1 MMDMVSV
8 PNGPKVLIH
17 LGFVHEEACC
27 EWDLRLQNL
36 VTVIILAAKHHLV
49 SNMTQQCSRHVKT
62 LENDSLWPSWSFS
75 KIINY
80 KYIPCQALGWLKT
93 FGQFLVLGGVLVHD
107 WCKPG
112 ASVGLAVF
120 CASTSRCPEQEIWR
134 WKTNFLVSNF
144 NFFGESLVLRIHFLG
159 FRMHFL
165 GFGNFDETS

>member
-1 MMDMVSV
+1 M

-75 KIINY
+75 KIINIFLAKPLAGLKCLASFWCSGGY
-80 KYIPCQALGWLKT
+80 WCTTGANLVQAWVWP
-93 FGQFLVLGGVLVHD
+93 F
-107 WCKPG
+107 
-112 ASVGLAVF
+112 F
-120 CASTSRCPEQEIWR
+120 CASTSRCPEQAIWC

-144 NFFGESLVLRIHFLG
+144 NFLVKAWC
-159 FRMHFL
+159 
-165 GFGNFDETS
+165 

>member
-75 KIINY
+75 KIINIFLA
-80 KYIPCQALGWLKT
+80 KPLAGLKCLAS
-93 FGQFLVLGGVLVHD
+93 FWCSGGGIGARLVQT
-107 WCKPG
+107 WCKRGSGRFFVHRLAG
-112 ASVGLAVF
+112 ARNKQFGVGKPIF
-120 CASTSRCPEQEIWR
+120 WCQISIFW
-134 WKTNFLVSNF
+134 
-144 NFFGESLVLRIHFLG
+144 
-159 FRMHFL
+159 
-165 GFGNFDETS
+165 

>member
-27 EWDLRLQNL
+27 EWDLRLKNL

-75 KIINY
+75 KIINIFLA
-80 KYIPCQALGWLKT
+80 KPLAGLKRLAS
-93 FGQFLVLGGVLVHD
+93 FWCSGGVLVHD

-120 CASTSRCPEQEIWR
+120 CASTSRCPEQEIWC
-134 WKTNFLVSNF
+134 WKTSFLVSNF
-144 NFFGESLVLRIHFLG
+144 NFLVKAWC
-159 FRMHFL
+159 
-165 GFGNFDETS
+165 

>member
-75 KIINY
+75 KIINIVLAKPLAGLKRWASFWCSGGY
-80 KYIPCQALGWLKT
+80 WCTTGANLVQAWVWPFFVHRLAGARNKKFGVGKPVFWCQISIFW
-93 FGQFLVLGGVLVHD
+93 
-107 WCKPG
+107 
-112 ASVGLAVF
+112 
-120 CASTSRCPEQEIWR
+120 
-134 WKTNFLVSNF
+134 
-144 NFFGESLVLRIHFLG
+144 
-159 FRMHFL
+159 
-165 GFGNFDETS
+165 